1 MDMLALLFLMLV
13 CLLVGVGLTL
23 AVQWVLFN
31 RYLMRLPYVGPPDKP
46 TRAQVRIPQMLIEA
60 LQSSDVPK
68 KESCL
73 ALNLLFQF
81 LFKELRNTRR
91 VRRWFRHKLTL
102 EFEELLTRT
111 TTGKLFDKVTVSLAS
126 YHTTTGKLFDKVT
139 VSLASYHTTTGKLF
153 DKVTVSLASYH
164 TTTGKLFDKVTVSLA
179 SYHTTTGK
187 LFDKVTVSLASYHTT
202 TGKLFDKVTV
212 SLASYHTTTGKL
224 FDKVTVGLASYHTT
238 TGKLFDK
245 VTVSLASYHT
255 TTGKLFDKVT
265 LLTRTTTGKLFDKVT
280 VSLASYH
287 TTTGKLLDKV
297 TVSLASYHITTGK
310 LFDKVT
316 VSLASYHTTTGKLF
330 DKVTVS
336 LASYHTNTGK
346 LLDKVTKGEMG
357 HKRLG
362 TTAIASYHTTTGKLF
377 DKVTIREIDLGSQF
391 PAIRSITVKDAVLYE
406 EHQNLDTVDLC
417 VDLEYSGGFQISI
430 DANMLLGKVAYLAV
444 KVNHLS
450 GQARLQFTRH
460 PYTHWSFSFYTEP
473 CLELQV
479 ESQFQGRPLPQIN
492 SLIANQ
498 VTLACSHPREEL
510 HSFCWRVVKRRI
522 RKSLKKK
529 HILPQY
535 KLRYK
540 PFFSKCEVEEE
551 WSGRSLT
558 PGTLQVTVEEVTR
571 LKSFLVQG
579 DIYCSLAVDSTAW
592 VEMFHS
598 ENSSYM
604 TLDLSLHKLPSQPL
618 GVVFKQ
624 EFVSDRYQACVLVE
638 SITPQSSASC
648 SDLRCGDILVAVEG
662 KKVTSIGQVG
672 KLMKSAGERFQVR
685 VERKSN
691 YKVHTLETISDKD
704 IISEKDPDTAQLKVT
719 KGSKSG
725 GQFSLPG
732 SPVLGRTGLRHRR
745 NSGEKTESD
754 SSSSSPAS
762 MPASPAKKG
771 TDGNNKSGQPSNT
784 LDKEDRGEGDGGGSY
799 LQINKTREMV
809 HSQVILFNETLLFN
823 IQEDHKYLNVSV
835 WSKACVEPPNKQT
848 AGPLPGRDI
857 LLGHISVPLAALEV
871 ECSNTKLG
879 HHIDNF
885 YLLPPDPHIAMSQ
898 THKLSGHSGFE
909 PCLCYGDILLSFQY
923 HTLGGAPPPR
933 PPTPTITPMNQ
944 TLSPGEADRS
954 KVGQH
959 NFIRTHFTRTTQ
971 CGFCGKKVSEAYV
984 MSTATVVLLP
994 LSFAYRIRKTA
1005 ICLRGAICI
1014 LFVIQKINV
1023 RSSLITRDPS
1033 WSGVPQSRL
1042 TLFNCPQIWLKD
1054 AVQCCDC
1061 SMTCHKKCV
1070 NKCQSTTTCG
1080 FQRRASALPGDVT
1093 GGDTLGVPQT
1103 QARRASAQPEIITT
1117 TADEGDTLAPAQRR
1131 GLGSL
1136 LASVASAA
1144 QGRGLKRAGSAH
1156 NLALPVSSSSNNL
1169 SRSLPPSPQHSPNVS
1184 RKASLLG
1191 NPFQFPHSLLDSDVT
1206 AALDHLLQHPN
1217 DDTLMSIAKST
1228 GKDLYSSLS
1237 LQERRDK
1244 INQMIVKLKAAMD
1257 SETQSRMQLA
1267 KEQQERKDPETNTK
1281 IAFLVGKS
1289 DERVQALA
1297 VLMLHFCAGLQHAQD
1312 QEEANKSR
1320 DVSFPLE
1327 DLSIATSCS
1336 FHETTD
1342 IS

>member
-126 YHTTTGKLFDKVT
+126 YHTTTGKLLDKVTLLTRTTTGKLFDKVA

-153 DKVTVSLASYH
+153 DKVTVS
-164 TTTGKLFDKVTVSLA
+164 
-179 SYHTTTGK
+179 
-187 LFDKVTVSLASYHTT
+187 
-202 TGKLFDKVTV
+202 
-212 SLASYHTTTGKL
+212 
-224 FDKVTVGLASYHTT
+224 LASYHTT

-287 TTTGKLLDKV
+287 TTTGKLFDKVTVRLASYHTTTGKLLDKV
-297 TVSLASYHITTGK
+297 TLLTRTTTGK

-316 VSLASYHTTTGKLF
+316 VSLASYHTTTGKLL
-330 DKVTVS
+330 DKVTVN
-336 LASYHTNTGK
+336 L
-346 LLDKVTKGEMG
+346 
-357 HKRLG
+357 
-362 TTAIASYHTTTGKLF
+362 ASYHTTTGKLF
-377 DKVTIREIDLGSQF
+377 DKVTVDLEEVNPHLRGGRVENHLGKPPPVHPTEIRTSISSSSAVELNTTSALANYATEIREIDLGSQF

-430 DANMLLGKVAYLAV
+430 DANMLLGKAAYLAV

-510 HSFCWRVVKRRI
+510 HSFCWRI

-691 YKVHTLETISDKD
+691 YRVHTLETISDKD
-704 IISEKDPDTAQLKVT
+704 IISEKLANALGVLSSTAEDGEIEDPDTAQLKVT
-719 KGSKSG
+719 EGSKSG

-732 SPVLGRTGLRHRR
+732 SPVLGRTGLRHHR

-762 MPASPAKKG
+762 MPGALARRREKLNRLKMICLKPTSQQINWAIRFIVTLKLIRVLAVKMIKFQFHQLFPTYGWRPQPRKVLMGITSPA
-771 TDGNNKSGQPSNT
+771 SLSNT

-799 LQINKTREMV
+799 LQINKTREMM

-848 AGPLPGRDI
+848 AGPVPGRDI

-1005 ICLRGAICI
+1005 TCLRGAICI

-1023 RSSLITRDPS
+1023 RSSLITQDPS

-1117 TADEGDTLAPAQRR
+1117 TADEGETLAP
-1131 GLGSL
+1131 
-1136 LASVASAA
+1136 
-1144 QGRGLKRAGSAH
+1144 
-1156 NLALPVSSSSNNL
+1156 
-1169 SRSLPPSPQHSPNVS
+1169 
-1184 RKASLLG
+1184 ASLLG

-1312 QEEANKSR
+1312 QEEANKVSSR
-1320 DVSFPLE
+1320 RSLIIPKAF
-1327 DLSIATSCS
+1327 S
-1336 FHETTD
+1336 
-1342 IS
+1342 